1 MDQDEK
7 LIEDIKKLLGDDPT
21 DEDPYEKGFA
31 DKLYEDEDNQPED
44 YGEKSQPAIHAYNA
58 DYRQPAPRQRAYEP
72 RSREEAT
79 QRYSPVKENAPE
91 QRHAVPSKKPRAERQ
106 ERLEEPE
113 EMPFEQPKKKK
124 KRGKGFLK
132 FLLIVVL
139 ILALLMGVLFL
150 IAKQPTDENCDLT
163 RKRGCSTILLAGTDA
178 SGDRTDTLMLLNV
191 NRKSGKVSLMSIPRD
206 TKVNSTYTP
215 HKINGAYIANGK
227 GEEGMNALLE
237 YVSECMGFRPDG
249 YMLIDL
255 NVFVELVDLMGGVRF
270 DVPCNMYYNDPTQD
284 LYINLTAREQ
294 TLNGEQAMGL
304 VRFRSGYAMAD
315 LQRVNVQRDFL
326 SAAMH
331 QWLSVKNLLRLPKA
345 LKLLM
350 DNTFTDLS
358 MENLLWLGESVLLCG
373 TGDMQMM
380 TIPNYLSDGGE
391 YVIINGNELLPII
404 NESFNPYEKD
414 VTWDDLYIAY

>member
-1 MDQDEK
+1 MD
-7 LIEDIKKLLGDDPT
+7 
-21 DEDPYEKGFA
+21 
-31 DKLYEDEDNQPED
+31 
-44 YGEKSQPAIHAYNA
+44 
-58 DYRQPAPRQRAYEP
+58 
-72 RSREEAT
+72 
-79 QRYSPVKENAPE
+79 
-91 QRHAVPSKKPRAERQ
+91 
-106 ERLEEPE
+106 
-113 EMPFEQPKKKK
+113 
-124 KRGKGFLK
+124 
-132 FLLIVVL
+132 
-139 ILALLMGVLFL
+139 
-150 IAKQPTDENCDLT
+150 
-163 RKRGCSTILLAGTDA
+163 
-178 SGDRTDTLMLLNV
+178 
-191 NRKSGKVSLMSIPRD
+191 
-206 TKVNSTYTP
+206 
-215 HKINGAYIANGK
+215 
-227 GEEGMNALLE
+227 ALLE
-237 YVSECMGFRPDG
+237 YVSECVGFCPDG

-270 DVPCNMYYNDPTQD
+270 DVPCDMYYNDPTQD
-284 LYINLTAREQ
+284 LYINLTAGEQ

-331 QWLSVKNLLRLPKA
+331 QWLSVKNLFRLPKA

-391 YVIINGNELLPII
+391 YVIINGDELLPII